1 MSCVSVTSDKLNE
14 TVAMAHRDA
23 AELGMLLQN
32 NTLEALVASGKVQL
46 VYNRIVSSGE
56 FAGLEFFEKT
66 KEWASRG
73 AIQQLM
79 EAFGKPG
86 HQPTFGVGCFGS
98 IWCDMVLT
106 GFVGTRAYD
115 RKVRIAPYKD
125 QKTGVWDIML
135 DNTFDDTW

>member
-1 MSCVSVTSDKLNE
+1 MTCISISSDELKDR
-14 TVAMAHRDA
+14 VAAANRDA
-23 AELGMLLQN
+23 AELGMLLHSH
-32 NTLEALVASGKVQL
+32 TLEALVASGKVQL
-46 VYNRIVSSGE
+46 VYNPTVSSGE

-66 KEWASRG
+66 AEWACRG

-106 GFVGTRAYD
+106 GFVGTCAYD

-125 QKTGVWDIML
+125 PKTGVWDIML
-135 DNTFDDTW
+135 DNTSDNTW

>member
-1 MSCVSVTSDKLNE
+1 MTCISISSEELKE
-14 TVAMAHRDA
+14 RVAA
-23 AELGMLLQN
+23 ANRAAQEIGMLLEG
-32 NTLEALVASGKVQL
+32 NTLGALVASGKVQL
-46 VYNRIVSSGE
+46 VYDPKVSSGK

-86 HQPTFGVGCFGS
+86 HQPTFDVGCFGS

-115 RKVRIAPYKD
+115 RQVRIAPCKD
-125 QKTGVWDIML
+125 SKTGVWNIML